1 MSKNYIKLQNQGNI
15 YQNLMLL
22 NEMNESIGYADENG
36 YFSKRAVAEIAINSA
51 VVTSAG
57 KMGDDIIALVNDT
70 VSDES
75 RNSVLQNAKQRM
87 QILRVL
93 GLVASD
99 YDAEQYAITDLGQK
113 VLKRVF
119 PTTPSELPDYRLLRE
134 SFMGISTTSEV
145 YNYNCEISFNCYLGY
160 GVCYALAC
168 LDYKIA
174 VKDMPCLATYDI
186 TEINNFVND
195 VIHYRSL
202 NQNIPTSHE
211 HYPKTQQ
218 GTPLKEVTNITRTIN
233 QILRI
238 CGILE
243 RKNVKENGINYYVC
257 TENGKAYVDE
267 VKRNFGRKHF
277 WTPQTF
283 RKENLISQK
292 KYCNLGYNN
301 MLDRGGYDV
310 PNSAKDVTTIFSPY
324 QLIPETNVNW
334 LLEKDLRKPP
344 VARETQVQ
352 ILNSQISTDTLR
364 LKPEYRTQEEYDIFI
379 KSNSSKTTII
389 SEILKA
395 KDTEKTKDDLIN
407 ELLLRHKFSDKE
419 LFYPFVHS
427 LLGALGLEC
436 RGEVGR
442 YDAYVEYGTHI
453 IPAEIKSFTETP
465 SYNMKGARQALENKI
480 CSYKADSD
488 LEYASLLIGYSHP
501 NSTTEIQDFIDA
513 AFDEWH
519 VKIIAF
525 DLKTIIE
532 MCVRTIWDKQM
543 IDFDD
548 LFKNYGI
555 AEA

>member
-1 MSKNYIKLQNQGNI
+1 
-15 YQNLMLL
+15 
-22 NEMNESIGYADENG
+22 
-36 YFSKRAVAEIAINSA
+36 
-51 VVTSAG
+51 
-57 KMGDDIIALVNDT
+57 
-70 VSDES
+70 
-75 RNSVLQNAKQRM
+75 
-87 QILRVL
+87 
-93 GLVASD
+93 
-99 YDAEQYAITDLGQK
+99 
-113 VLKRVF
+113 
-119 PTTPSELPDYRLLRE
+119 
-134 SFMGISTTSEV
+134 MGI
-145 YNYNCEISFNCYLGY
+145 I
-160 GVCYALAC
+160 
-168 LDYKIA
+168 
-174 VKDMPCLATYDI
+174 
-186 TEINNFVND
+186 
-195 VIHYRSL
+195 
-202 NQNIPTSHE
+202 
-211 HYPKTQQ
+211 
-218 GTPLKEVTNITRTIN
+218 
-233 QILRI
+233 I
-238 CGILE
+238 C
-243 RKNVKENGINYYVC
+243 
-257 TENGKAYVDE
+257 
-267 VKRNFGRKHF
+267 
-277 WTPQTF
+277 
-283 RKENLISQK
+283 
-292 KYCNLGYNN
+292 
-301 MLDRGGYDV
+301 LDRGGYDV

>member
-22 NEMNESIGYADENG
+22 NEMNESIGFADENG

-51 VVTSAG
+51 IVTSAG
-57 KMGDDIIALVNDT
+57 KMGDDIIALANDT

-113 VLKRVF
+113 VLNRVF
-119 PTTPSELPDYRLLRE
+119 PAKAGELPDYRLLRE
-134 SFMGISTTSEV
+134 SFMGISATSEV
-145 YNYNCEISFNCYLGY
+145 YNYNCEINFNCYLGY

-174 VKDMPCLATYDI
+174 VKDMPCLATYAI
-186 TEINNFVND
+186 TEIDNFVND
-195 VIHYRSL
+195 VKHYRSL
-202 NQNIPTSHE
+202 NQNIPTSHD

-218 GTPLKEVTNITRTIN
+218 GDPLRDVTNITRTIN

-238 CGILE
+238 CDILE

-257 TENGKAYVDE
+257 TENGKTYVDE
-267 VKRNFGRKHF
+267 IKRNFRRKHF

-292 KYCNLGYNN
+292 KYCNIGYNN
-301 MLDRGGYDV
+301 MLDRGGYDI
-310 PNSAKDVTTIFSPY
+310 PATTKDFITVFSPY

-344 VARETQVQ
+344 VAKETQVQ
-352 ILNSQISTDTLR
+352 ILNSQISNNTLR
-364 LKPEYRTQEEYDIFI
+364 LKPEYRTQEQYEDFI
-379 KSNSSKTTII
+379 KNNSSKTTII
-389 SEILKA
+389 AEILKA
-395 KDTEKTKDDLIN
+395 KKDGKAKEDLIE
-407 ELLLRHKFSDKE
+407 ELLLRHKFNDKE

-442 YDAYVEYGTHI
+442 YDAYVEYGTHV
-453 IPAEIKSFTETP
+453 IPAEIKSYTETP
-465 SYNMKGARQALENKI
+465 SYNMKGVRQALENKI
-480 CSYKADSD
+480 CSYKDETD

-501 NSTTEIQDFIDA
+501 NSTTEIQDFIA
-513 AFDEWH
+513 ATFDEWN

-532 MCVRTIWDKQM
+532 MCVRTIWDKQT
-543 IDFDD
+543 IEFDN
-548 LFKNYGI
+548 LLKNYGI

>member
-22 NEMNESIGYADENG
+22 NEMNESIGYADKNG
-36 YFSKRAVAEIAINSA
+36 YFSKKAVAEIAINSA

-57 KMGDDIIALVNDT
+57 RMGNDILALVNDT
-70 VSDES
+70 ISDES
-75 RNSVLQNAKQRM
+75 RNSVLQNAKARM

-113 VLKRVF
+113 VLERVF
-119 PTTPSELPDYRLLRE
+119 PSSPDELPDYRLLRE
-134 SFMGISTTSEV
+134 SFMGISSTSEI
-145 YNYNCEISFNCYLGY
+145 YDYNCDINFNCYLGY
-160 GVCYALAC
+160 GICYALAC
-168 LDYKIA
+168 LDYKIS
-174 VKDMPCLATYDI
+174 VQEMPFITTYEISDI
-186 TEINNFVND
+186 DSFVD
-195 VIHYRSL
+195 TALRYRSM
-202 NQNIPTSHE
+202 NQSIPNTHD
-211 HYPKTQQ
+211 HFPKTQQ
-218 GTPLKEVTNITRTIN
+218 GAPLAQAGNITRTIN

-243 RKNVKENGINYYVC
+243 RKNLHENGINYYVC
-257 TENGKAYVDE
+257 TDNGKTYVDE
-267 VKRNFGRKHF
+267 VKRNFKRKRF
-277 WTPQTF
+277 WTPQLF

-292 KYCNLGYNN
+292 RYCNLGYNN

-310 PNSAKDVTTIFSPY
+310 LDSAKDKSTVFSPY

-334 LLEKDLRKPP
+334 LLEKDLRKAP
-344 VARETQVQ
+344 VSRETQVQ
-352 ILNSQISTDTLR
+352 IINSQISTGILR
-364 LKPEYRTQEEYDIFI
+364 LRPEYRTQEEYDEFV
-379 KSNSSKTTII
+379 KNNSSKTTII
-389 SEILKA
+389 AEILKA
-395 KDTEKTKDDLIN
+395 KEDGRTKENLIN
-407 ELLLRHKFSDKE
+407 ELLLRHKESDKE

-442 YDAYVEYGTHI
+442 YDAYIEYGTHI

-480 CSYKADSD
+480 CSYKDESD

-501 NSTTEIQDFIDA
+501 NSTAEIQDFIDA
-513 AFDEWH
+513 SYDEWN

-532 MCVRTIWDKQM
+532 MCIRTVWDRQM
-543 IDFDD
+543 IIFEN